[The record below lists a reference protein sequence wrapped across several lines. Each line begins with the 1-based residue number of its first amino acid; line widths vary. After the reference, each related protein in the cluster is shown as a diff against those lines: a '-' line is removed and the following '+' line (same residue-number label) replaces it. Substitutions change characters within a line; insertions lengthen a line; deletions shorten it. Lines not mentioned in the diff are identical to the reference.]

1 MSIMLRTI
9 LGLVWTAGL
18 WAQEL
23 EMTTYFMAF
32 LRRPANAPQIS
43 KEAGE
48 KLQEAHMA
56 HIRKMADDGKLLL
69 AGPFMDD
76 TPLRGIYVFKTATM
90 EEAKALGAEDPAVKA
105 GRLVL
110 EWHPWY
116 SAKNIVVVQNSKG
129 ETK

>member
-1 MSIMLRTI
+1 MMLRI
-9 LGLVWTAGL
+9 VLGLACAAGL

-23 EMTTYFMAF
+23 EMTTYYMAF
-32 LRRPANAPQIS
+32 LRRPANAPQLT
-43 KEAGE
+43 KEQGE

-56 HIRKMADDGKLLL
+56 HIRKMAETGKLLL

-76 TPLRGIYVFKTATM
+76 TALRGICVFKTATM
-90 EEAKALGAEDPAVKA
+90 EEAKALAAQDPAVKA

-116 SAKNIVVVQNSKG
+116 SAKNIMVVQDSKG
-129 ETK
+129 EKK